1 MALNMIRNVFGDNRG
16 AGFEAFQASLRD
28 AGLRGTAYPALEA
41 PGYFRA
47 SSGRFLLRRLPGRS
61 EYSLRVSGIPWG
73 HALEIPL
80 LSARERLVHF
90 TIRLTLVTNSLVT
103 SGISSSTVRVV

>member
-1 MALNMIRNVFGDNRG
+1 MALNMIRNMFGDNGG
-16 AGFEAFQASLRD
+16 AGFEVAFQASLRD

-47 SSGRFLLRRLPGRS
+47 SSGRFLLRRLPGR
-61 EYSLRVSGIPWG
+61 YSLRVSGIPWG

-80 LSARERLVHF
+80 LSARERVVHF
-90 TIRLTLVTNSLVT
+90 TIRVTLVTNSLVT